1 MKRKKQSVRFRMDHS
16 GMIHMA
22 TLRSG
27 KANIFRL
34 SVTLNEAVQ
43 PEMLQEAFR
52 IIAPRF
58 PTLVAG
64 VESGFL
70 RHYVVPCETLPVV
83 TEDNSPLHDMTP
95 ETIRSCAMRV
105 LYRKDKIITE
115 FFHSLTD
122 GYGGTVFLK
131 ALLAEYLHLTHGISL
146 PEETEIPL
154 SSQLPQL
161 CETTDSFSEYRSKKR
176 RGFNRV
182 RSYQPSGTEDEPT
195 THITTGIFDVN
206 LLLQA
211 AHRYQMTLTSFLTT
225 VMAEALMEL
234 QQRQKKPGKKAKP
247 IQILVPVNLRKIF
260 PSRTLRNFSLYAL
273 PCVRSEDS
281 RRTFPELA
289 NHIHAQIQQQ
299 LSVAYLRSM
308 IETTAA
314 LEHNAFLRLLPLH
327 LKCIGLRIGF
337 RLCGSRT
344 SSLTLSNLG
353 QFQFPE
359 PMRPFIR
366 HTDFILSPRT
376 RTPYNCGVVSCNG
389 KLHINFTRSCKNPE
403 LERIFFRK
411 LSEKKCIPEI
421 QTDGKKME
429 FLHFLQKPVM
439 E

>member
-1 MKRKKQSVRFRMDHS
+1 
-16 GMIHMA
+16 
-22 TLRSG
+22 
-27 KANIFRL
+27 
-34 SVTLNEAVQ
+34 
-43 PEMLQEAFR
+43 
-52 IIAPRF
+52 
-58 PTLVAG
+58 
-64 VESGFL
+64 
-70 RHYVVPCETLPVV
+70 
-83 TEDNSPLHDMTP
+83 
-95 ETIRSCAMRV
+95 
-105 LYRKDKIITE
+105 
-115 FFHSLTD
+115 
-122 GYGGTVFLK
+122 
-131 ALLAEYLHLTHGISL
+131 
-146 PEETEIPL
+146 
-154 SSQLPQL
+154 
-161 CETTDSFSEYRSKKR
+161 
-176 RGFNRV
+176 
-182 RSYQPSGTEDEPT
+182 
-195 THITTGIFDVN
+195 
-206 LLLQA
+206 
-211 AHRYQMTLTSFLTT
+211 
-225 VMAEALMEL
+225 MAEALMEL
-234 QQRQKKPGKKAKP
+234 QQRQNKPGKKEKP

-299 LSVAYLRSM
+299 LSDAYLRSM

-359 PMRPFIR
+359 PMRPYIR